1 MSRIIVLFALPL
13 VLAGCATVAPGAP
26 PPDPALT
33 WLRLGQ
39 TASVEGPRITP
50 LSLIEDSR
58 CPARVTCVWAGQ
70 VRVTVRVPTGGGGS
84 RVVEVASHR
93 PVPVADGTLELVEV
107 RPTKRSEAAIPP
119 GDYRLGFRF
128 RGSL

>member
-1 MSRIIVLFALPL
+1 MSRITALFALPL
-13 VLAGCATVAPGAP
+13 ALAGCATVAPGAP

-39 TASVEGPRITP
+39 TAPVDGPQITP

-58 CPARVTCVWAGQ
+58 CPAQVSCVWAGQ
-70 VRVTVRVPTGGGGS
+70 VRVTVRVPNGGGGS
-84 RVVEVASHR
+84 KVVEVASRR

-107 RPTKRSEAAIPP
+107 RPTRRTEAAIPP

-128 RGSL
+128 SGGL